1 MIYLKSKPYI
11 KQCYLIVWSA
21 EKIQIKNG
29 RIMLSSKCT
38 TFDSKEWKFI
48 KRQEARG
55 LLSNLA
61 RLKVPILSD
70 LPIANILV

>member
-1 MIYLKSKPYI
+1 MLSYCLKCRKNTESKTP
-11 KQCYLIVWSA
+11 KAV
-21 EKIQIKNG
+21 KIKNG
-29 RIMLSSKCT
+29 RIVLSSKCT
-38 TFDSKEWKFI
+38 TFDSKKWKFI

-55 LLSNLA
+55 LLSNLT

>member
-1 MIYLKSKPYI
+1 
-11 KQCYLIVWSA
+11 
-21 EKIQIKNG
+21 
-29 RIMLSSKCT
+29 MLSSKCT